1 MSEEKKFPHVI
12 HPNNS
17 AFYITLNYDY
27 EKEEYEV
34 VYLERYHIKVIEK
47 THLYDAIKLSAD
59 IKKIQKAIYK
69 AQARYRTTSYEQEKE
84 KQQLIKAL
92 KLLKEQCAVYET
104 DW

>member
-1 MSEEKKFPHVI
+1 MSEEKIFPHVI

-27 EKEEYEV
+27 NTEEYEV
-34 VYLERYHIKVIEK
+34 ICFERSRIKVIEK

-59 IKKIQKAIYK
+59 IKKIQKAVYK
-69 AQARYRTTSYEQEKE
+69 AQAKYRTFSYEQEKE